1 MVSATDLLVE
11 NQPFIEADHEYS
23 LSEQQTAVFA
33 LKLQSHYHYI
43 STYQIGQGNG
53 GILTCYFTNDDKT
66 VFQVRLR
73 ETVWEAT
80 IEVDGNGAVSQTSN
94 ISEMQQQ
101 NTDKAV
107 IEAMRQFKNKMKNA
121 YILIYERVEVFDM
134 SKVNDVIDDLK
145 SV

>member
-1 MVSATDLLVE
+1 MREFDPADIPE
-11 NQPFIEADHEYS
+11 EAY
-23 LSEQQTAVFA
+23 
-33 LKLQSHYHYI
+33 
-43 STYQIGQGNG
+43 G
-53 GILTCYFTNDDKT
+53 GEDNNI
-66 VFQVRLR
+66 
-73 ETVWEAT
+73 A
-80 IEVDGNGAVSQTSN
+80 SN
-94 ISEMQQQ
+94 ISEMQEQ